1 MPHKK
6 ALKHIRK
13 LWAEPQFRRDLAI
26 GLVSLLL
33 AVGLTLYW
41 LNREIRPAPPPPGP
55 QVLMER
61 DVPGPAAIPPQAA
74 LEPAVPAPATP
85 PKSEPAKIPAW
96 KRNAVVLA
104 TPPQAPMIAIVLD
117 DMGPNRKGT
126 ERALDLPAS
135 ITFSFLPYAP
145 KVADFVKAARQR
157 GHEIIVH
164 VPMEP
169 MGHADPGPHA
179 LRTGET
185 DQQLDADLVWNL
197 SQFDGYVGINNHMGS
212 RFTADA
218 KGMALVMKTLKAR
231 GLMFLDSRTSAQTEA
246 ANAAHAAGLP
256 TLSRDVFLD
265 NDEEG
270 TEVTAE
276 LGRVE
281 EIARKHGAAIAIG
294 HPHAVTLDML
304 EKWIPQARARGF
316 TLVPL
321 TAILKYHE
329 AT

>member
-1 MPHKK
+1 MPHRK

-13 LWAEPQFRRDLAI
+13 LWAQAQFRRDLAVG
-26 GLVSLLL
+26 GLSVAL
-33 AVGLTLYW
+33 AVGLALYW
-41 LNREIRPAPPPPGP
+41 RAGHQPAPPPPAGP
-55 QVLMER
+55 QVPIE
-61 DVPGPAAIPPQAA
+61 GHEAPPPLPPRA
-74 LEPAVPAPATP
+74 EVPAPV
-85 PKSEPAKIPAW
+85 KPAPVEQPAW

-104 TPPQAPMIAIVLD
+104 TPPRAPMIAIVLD

-145 KVADFVKAARQR
+145 KVADFVKAARER

-169 MGHADPGPHA
+169 VGHADPGPHA

-185 DQQLDADLVWNL
+185 DQQLNADLVWNL

-231 GLMFLDSRTSAQTEA
+231 GLMFLDSRTTAQTEA
-246 ANAAHAAGLP
+246 ANAARAAGLP